1 TTSTPVTPTKGKSFC
16 PDRKISG
23 QRPQTGNVLLKIL
36 EHERHIADCAF
47 PHAWSDNPS
56 IGAPDR
62 HQRGYR
68 VLDRDRQRFKRSTAS
83 SGTAG
88 VAAVVFLDPRISR
101 YSKNSSIVIN
111 AVDFIVISMC
121 FPP

>member
-1 TTSTPVTPTKGKSFC
+1 MAQKLGPKHARSQSCPTKLNTLALFLV
-16 PDRKISG
+16 P
-23 QRPQTGNVLLKIL
+23 LLPL
-36 EHERHIADCAF
+36 PRM
-47 PHAWSDNPS
+47 SRS
-56 IGAPDR
+56 
-62 HQRGYR
+62 
-68 VLDRDRQRFKRSTAS
+68 DRDRQRFKSSSAS